1 MKYSLSSRRF
11 SIYKGMKKLYKSKEN
26 KVLTG
31 TIGGVGEFFNVD
43 PTILRIAWVII
54 TIFSGLFPGII
65 IYILAALIVPNS
77 PGQR

>member
-1 MKYSLSSRRF
+1 M
-11 SIYKGMKKLYKSKEN
+11 
-26 KVLTG
+26 LTG